1 MSCMFRFTSRTSLFI
16 YIPCPTMHEGSA
28 WFLNNVTA
36 KGNFLISIAANR
48 GGLLHSFKPSGK
60 APRCRR
66 WKTRLCKSL
75 TLDSMRRSKGTH
87 EASQSKHTPVAA
99 ILAAEPRNKNLSF
112 FHSFLSD
119 ASLTR
124 CWSVSGEKWQVI
136 RLSPSANKHKH
147 GVTFR
152 SVIFEGNVCHSYPG
166 KVVWIVMRSIQWLG
180 HNHCILDPQKIVS
193 KEAKTM
199 KIYDSCW
206 NSKVHLPASEEAVSE
221 LVQEIGR
228 LYEVNLKGK
237 KAVWAFVGTFERE
250 VV

>member
-60 APRCRR
+60 APRWRR
-66 WKTRLCKSL
+66 WKTRLCKSS
-75 TLDSMRRSKGTH
+75 TFDSMRRSKGTH
-87 EASQSKHTPVAA
+87 EASHSKHTPLAA
-99 ILAAEPRNKNLSF
+99 IFAEPRNNNLSF
-112 FHSFLSD
+112 IHSFLSD

-136 RLSPSANKHKH
+136 RLSLSATKQKHA
-147 GVTFR
+147 VTFPYV

-166 KVVWIVMRSIQWLG
+166 KVVWLFMRSIQWLG
-180 HNHCILDPQKIVS
+180 HNHCILDPQKIVT

-206 NSKVHLPASEEAVSE
+206 NSKVRLPASEETVSG
-221 LVQEIGR
+221 LVQELVDYTR
-228 LYEVNLKGK
+228 LISKGK
-237 KAVWAFVGTFERE
+237 RLCEPLLEPLKEK
-250 VV
+250 

>member
-124 CWSVSGEKWQVI
+124 CWSASGEKWQVI

-147 GVTFR
+147 GVTWTRRKLSRMRQKLWKYMIPAGIVRF
-152 SVIFEGNVCHSYPG
+152 VC
-166 KVVWIVMRSIQWLG
+166 Q
-180 HNHCILDPQKIVS
+180 PQKRPWVS
-193 KEAKTM
+193 WCKK
-199 KIYDSCW
+199 
-206 NSKVHLPASEEAVSE
+206 
-221 LVQEIGR
+221 LVDYMWLISRGKR
-228 LYEVNLKGK
+228 LYEPLLEPLKEK
-237 KAVWAFVGTFERE
+237 
-250 VV
+250 